1 MADFEEIP
9 LENAENIENSQ
20 NIEKE
25 IPENTEIVEHNQ
37 EIPQEIPPLPKKK
50 GRPVGAK
57 NKAKPKPKTK
67 TKAPVKKKV
76 QYEEAFSSSAS
87 SSEEEEYNTRSRSQ
101 HTQPVYDSHAI
112 ASEVLSL
119 LQQQKQSAKNLRRA
133 HYDSWLMQM

>member
-1 MADFEEIP
+1 MAGFEEIP
-9 LENAENIENSQ
+9 LENAENLENIPDMQ
-20 NIEKE
+20 TE
-25 IPENTEIVEHNQ
+25 IQENTEIVENNQ

-57 NKAKPKPKTK
+57 NKAKPKPK